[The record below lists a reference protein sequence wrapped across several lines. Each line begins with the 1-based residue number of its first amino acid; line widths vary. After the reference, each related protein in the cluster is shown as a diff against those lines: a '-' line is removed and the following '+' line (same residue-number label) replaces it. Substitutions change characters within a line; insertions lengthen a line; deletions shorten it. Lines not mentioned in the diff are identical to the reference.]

1 MKKLNRKA
9 ASVPADDR
17 NSEKMG
23 PQEMGGLLAF
33 YGDSSILSIE
43 YVYEIMV
50 FVIIC
55 SLVSLIY

>member
-1 MKKLNRKA
+1 MNRKA
-9 ASVPADDR
+9 AAVPADDR
-17 NSEKMG
+17 NSEKMVSE
-23 PQEMGGLLAF
+23 EMNGLLAF

-50 FVIIC
+50 LVIIC